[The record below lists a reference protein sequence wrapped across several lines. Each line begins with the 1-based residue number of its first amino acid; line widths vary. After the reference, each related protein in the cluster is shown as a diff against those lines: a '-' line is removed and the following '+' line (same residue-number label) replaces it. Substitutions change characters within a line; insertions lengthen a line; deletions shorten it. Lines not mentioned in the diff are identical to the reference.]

1 MHTLQKFATISGPR
15 MNSAKTR
22 LVWIANVR
30 FLGDMKF
37 CWDPG
42 IFRVLR
48 VTFSTEVQQICAIN
62 YGQNLEEIIN
72 ILIASLTG

>member
-1 MHTLQKFATISGPR
+1 
-15 MNSAKTR
+15 
-22 LVWIANVR
+22 
-30 FLGDMKF
+30 MKF

-72 ILIASLTG
+72 ILRVWTKTPTSFHWVRF